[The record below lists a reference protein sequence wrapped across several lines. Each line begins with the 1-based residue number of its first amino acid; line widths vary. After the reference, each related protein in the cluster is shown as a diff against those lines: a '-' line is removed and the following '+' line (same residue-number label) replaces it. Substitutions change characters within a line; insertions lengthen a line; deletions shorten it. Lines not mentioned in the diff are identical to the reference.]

1 MHKNAQKLES
11 KTHNREEFPLTTL
24 GCSVVR
30 IFCVDDAF
38 LEILELKASPEE
50 GQQLQQKDEKRRKR
64 NGEKKIKN

>member
-38 LEILELKASPEE
+38 LEILELEASSEE
-50 GQQLQQKDEKRRKR
+50 GQQLQQKDKKRRK
-64 NGEKKIKN
+64 GKGKEV

>member
-11 KTHNREEFPLTTL
+11 KTHNREEFPLSTL

-38 LEILELKASPEE
+38 LEILELEASSEE
-50 GQQLQQKDEKRRKR
+50 GQQLQQKDKKRRK
-64 NGEKKIKN
+64 GKGKEV

>member
-11 KTHNREEFPLTTL
+11 KTHNREEFPLSTL

-38 LEILELKASPEE
+38 LEILKLEASSEE
-50 GQQLQQKDEKRRKR
+50 GQQLQQKDKKRRKR
-64 NGEKKIKN
+64 KGKEV